1 MDYVS
6 VAEARELPGLRLV
19 LSAGVPGPWGES
31 AKALVR
37 HKGLDFIPVYQQ
49 GGGSNVDL
57 LAWTGQTS
65 APVLVYQDLP
75 PACHWLDLLMLLER
89 IEPEPA
95 LVPREPALREQVIG
109 LSALIAGAEGYG
121 WQRRLGLLIPMLQ
134 LENPPEQ
141 GLRLAAKYGYS
152 EQTAAASTE
161 RMREICLFLDQT
173 LAESPSGYF
182 VGNGVTAV
190 DIYWASFLG
199 MTMPLPPEVNPMPD
213 YMRPV
218 YECRDQA
225 VLSCITPRLVQHRD
239 MMYERHIALPLDF

>member
-31 AKALVR
+31 AKALVNF
-37 HKGLDFIPVYQQ
+37 KNLEWTPVYQE
-49 GGGSNVDL
+49 GGGRNEDL

-65 APVLVYQDLP
+65 APVAVFEDLP

-89 IEPEPA
+89 IAPEPA
-95 LVPREPALREQVIG
+95 LVPPEPAVRSRVIG
-109 LSALIAGAEGYG
+109 LAGLIAGAEGYG
-121 WQRRLGLLIPMLQ
+121 WQRRLHMLVPMLQ
-134 LENPPEQ
+134 LDKPPKQ
-141 GLRLAAKYGYS
+141 SMRLARKYGYS
-152 EQTAAASTE
+152 EPAAAASTD
-161 RMREICLFLDQT
+161 RMREICAYLDHT
-173 LAESPSGYF
+173 LAESASDYF
-182 VGNGVTAV
+182 VGDDVTAV

-218 YECRDQA
+218 YDCRDEA
-225 VLSCITPRLVQHRD
+225 VLSCTTSRLIDHRD
-239 MMYERHIALPLDF
+239 MMYERHITLPLDF